1 MKAAVFRGP
10 GRIAVEEMP
19 SPELTPDSAI
29 LKVEACG
36 ICGSDL
42 RTYSS
47 GMRIDRPWQILGHE
61 VAGTV
66 IAVGANVTGLRVG
79 QPLAIAADVSCGECW
94 YCKRALFNLCDRHQI
109 LGTHF
114 AGGLAEQLWLS
125 PEILARGI
133 YHPIPTGVSFVAA
146 AMAEPASS
154 VIASQEQAAIQL
166 GDTVAIIGAGPIG
179 CLHVEVARARGAR
192 TIMVERNAPRL
203 AFAREMGA
211 EHAID
216 ASQEDPVALAR
227 ELTGGL
233 GVDVAI
239 VAAPSAQA
247 QEQAVRM
254 VRKRGTVVLFGG
266 LPKSDPM
273 THLDGNII
281 HYGELR
287 VIGAFS
293 YHPSHHAKALDY
305 IGRGLIR
312 AERYITRFSL
322 PQVVEAFTAAKSGSA
337 IKVII
342 TPT

>member
-10 GRIAVEEMP
+10 GRLAVEEIAG
-19 SPELTPDSAI
+19 PELTPDSAI
-29 LKVEACG
+29 LTVEACG

-47 GMRIDRPWQILGHE
+47 GMRIDRPWQVLGHE

-66 IAVGANVTGLRVG
+66 VAVGAEVRHLTVG
-79 QPLAIAADVSCGECW
+79 QPLAIAADVSCGACW
-94 YCKRALFNLCDRHQI
+94 YCRRALFNLCDQHQI

-114 AGGLAEQLWLS
+114 AGGLAEQLWLA
-125 PEILARGI
+125 PAILARGI
-133 YHPIPTGVSFVAA
+133 YHPIPAGVSFVEA
-146 AMAEPASS
+146 AMAEPAAS
-154 VIASQEQAAIQL
+154 VIASQEQAGIQL
-166 GDTVAIIGAGPIG
+166 GDTVVVIGAGPIG
-179 CLHVEVARARGAR
+179 CLHVEIARARGAR
-192 TIMVERNAPRL
+192 TIMVERNAARL

-211 EHAID
+211 EFGVD
-216 ASQEDPVALAR
+216 TREEDPVARVRAI
-227 ELTGGL
+227 TGGL
-233 GVDVAI
+233 GADVAI
-239 VAAPSAQA
+239 VAAPSAEA

-266 LPKSDPM
+266 LPRNDPL
-273 THLDGNII
+273 THLDGNSI

-305 IGRGLIR
+305 IARGQISAR
-312 AERYITRFSL
+312 RYITRYSL
-322 PQVVEAFTAAKSGSA
+322 ADVVQAFEAAKGGSA

-342 TPT
+342 TPA

>member
-10 GRIAVEEMP
+10 GRLATEEIP
-19 SPELTPDSAI
+19 APELMPDSAI
-29 LKVEACG
+29 LQVEACG

-42 RTYSS
+42 RTYTS
-47 GMRIDRPWQILGHE
+47 GMRIEKPWQVLGHE

-66 IAVGANVTGLRVG
+66 VAVGAEVQHLAVG
-79 QPLAIAADVSCGECW
+79 QRLAIAADVFCGECW

-133 YHPIPTGVSFVAA
+133 YHTIPEGVSFVEA

-154 VIASQEQAAIQL
+154 VIASQEQASIQL
-166 GDTVAIIGAGPIG
+166 GDTVVIIGAGPIG
-179 CLHVEVARARGAR
+179 CLHIEIARARGAR
-192 TIMVERNAPRL
+192 TIMVERNVPRL
-203 AFAREMGA
+203 DFAREMGA
-211 EHAID
+211 EYWID
-216 ASQEDPVALAR
+216 ATQEDPVARVRAI
-227 ELTGGL
+227 TDGL
-233 GVDVAI
+233 GADVAI

-254 VRKRGTVVLFGG
+254 VRKRGSVVLFGG

-305 IGRGLIR
+305 IARGLIS
-312 AERYITRFSL
+312 AHRYITCYSL
-322 PQVVEAFTAAKSGSA
+322 DEVGLAFEAAKSGSA